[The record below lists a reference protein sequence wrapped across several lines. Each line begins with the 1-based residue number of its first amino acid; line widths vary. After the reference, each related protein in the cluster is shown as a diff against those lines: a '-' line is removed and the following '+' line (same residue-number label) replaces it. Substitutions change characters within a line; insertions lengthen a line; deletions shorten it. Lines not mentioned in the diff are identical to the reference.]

1 MAVQI
6 QIRRGT
12 AAAWTSADP
21 TLAAGE
27 FAIETDTDKY
37 KIGDGS
43 TAWTSLGYS
52 SLPSNVLP
60 LTGGAM
66 TGAIT
71 TNSTFDG
78 VDIATRDAILT
89 STTTTADAALPKA
102 GGAMTGAITTNS
114 TFDGVDIATRDAIL
128 TSTTTTAGA
137 ALPKA
142 GGTLSGT
149 VDAADQILQRP
160 VMKDYAETKVAMAAH
175 AVDLSLGNVQ
185 TYTLSGAQT
194 LTFTNP
200 PATGSAGSFTLIVT
214 NGASATLTWPTSV
227 DWAGGTA
234 PTLTAA
240 GVDIL
245 TFLTVDGGVIWY
257 GFAAGLAMA

>member
-1 MAVQI
+1 
-6 QIRRGT
+6 
-12 AAAWTSADP
+12 
-21 TLAAGE
+21 
-27 FAIETDTDKY
+27 
-37 KIGDGS
+37 
-43 TAWTSLGYS
+43 
-52 SLPSNVLP
+52 
-60 LTGGAM
+60 
-66 TGAIT
+66 
-71 TNSTFDG
+71 
-78 VDIATRDAILT
+78 
-89 STTTTADAALPKA
+89 
-102 GGAMTGAITTNS
+102 
-114 TFDGVDIATRDAIL
+114 
-128 TSTTTTAGA
+128 
-137 ALPKA
+137 
-142 GGTLSGT
+142 
-149 VDAADQILQRP
+149 
-160 VMKDYAETKVAMAAH
+160 MAAH